1 MKYLLD
7 TCVLSECTRRMP
19 DPRLLDWLAAA
30 AKEGDFYVSVVTIGE
45 IAEGIAALP
54 DGDARKSRLS
64 AWFATEILD
73 LYRDRIVAFDR
84 EAALVWGRI
93 KGAGR
98 RAGLVRPDLDAQI
111 AATALVH
118 GMTVVTRN
126 IDDMAHTGVP
136 VINPF
141 A

>member
-64 AWFATEILD
+64 AWFETEILD

-126 IDDMAHTGVP
+126 VDDMAHTGVP

>member
-30 AKEGDFYVSVVTIGE
+30 AKEGDFYVSVVTIRE

-64 AWFATEILD
+64 AWFETEILD
-73 LYRDRIVAFDR
+73 IYRDRIVAFDR

-126 IDDMAHTGVP
+126 VDDMAHTGVP

>member
-7 TCVLSECTRRMP
+7 TCVLSECTRRTP

-64 AWFATEILD
+64 AWFETEILD
-73 LYRDRIVAFDR
+73 IYRDRIVAFDR

-126 IDDMAHTGVP
+126 IDDMAHMGVP

>member
-64 AWFATEILD
+64 AWFETEILD
-73 LYRDRIVAFDR
+73 IYRDRIVAFDR

-98 RAGLVRPDLDAQI
+98 RAGLIRPDLDAQI

>member
-64 AWFATEILD
+64 AWFETEILD
-73 LYRDRIVAFDR
+73 IYRDRIVAFDR